1 MRSFLNV
8 QCIITHTHTHNTLG
22 LLSSI
27 PSHTPLAKSV
37 VPMYFN
43 TPKSAP
49 LTNTFIPVSSVT
61 LGREERERVEEE
73 SEV

>member
-1 MRSFLNV
+1 MCSFLNV

-37 VPMYFN
+37 DPMYILQH
-43 TPKSAP
+43 PKICAAHKHVHP
-49 LTNTFIPVSSVT
+49 CLQCDV
-61 LGREERERVEEE
+61 GEGGEGEGGGGE
-73 SEV
+73 